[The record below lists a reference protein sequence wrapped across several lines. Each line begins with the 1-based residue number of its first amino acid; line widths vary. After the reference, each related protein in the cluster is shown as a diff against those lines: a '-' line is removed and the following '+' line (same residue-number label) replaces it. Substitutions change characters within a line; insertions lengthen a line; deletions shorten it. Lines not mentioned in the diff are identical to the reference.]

1 MAAMAGGAASLGGLN
16 TIVGRLSQKPDFVD
30 RGFGD

>member
-1 MAAMAGGAASLGGLN
+1 MAGGAASLGGINDL
-16 TIVGRLSQKPDFVD
+16 VGRLQQQPDFVD